1 MLTVMYGPE
10 WGDCM
15 TANHEGSMQVGECM
29 CAARKFTPPAA
40 TTTHLGSGS
49 SARLGQLFNGPHT
62 RDTTILTA
70 AATVTR
76 ARRRRRRAGGASH
89 GHGSAAPQRAIER
102 RPVFIEIRFLTD

>member
-1 MLTVMYGPE
+1 
-10 WGDCM
+10 M
-15 TANHEGSMQVGECM
+15 TANHEGSMQVGECVLH
-29 CAARKFTPPAA
+29 ASSHRPQHA

-49 SARLGQLFNGPHT
+49 SAQLGQLFNGPHT

-89 GHGSAAPQRAIER
+89 GHGTSAASVSGER
-102 RPVFIEIRFLTD
+102 SLVRPVFIEFEVRFLTDWF